1 LLSTAAAHPWW
12 GNERMRTTPFW
23 IGGLLLIAFAILN
36 FLFSIIDP
44 EHGNGLRGVVLF
56 GTPLFPAMMG
66 LVLIVAGFTTA
77 LLSRVNWD
85 TPQPV

>member
-1 LLSTAAAHPWW
+1 
-12 GNERMRTTPFW
+12 MRTMPFW
-23 IGGLLLIAFAILN
+23 VGGLLLIAFAVFNL
-36 FLFSIIDP
+36 LFSIVDP
-44 EHGNGLRGVVLF
+44 DHGNAVRGVVFF

-77 LLSRVNWD
+77 LFSRANWD